1 MENRPM
7 NLATDANAGRR
18 VRPARGRLALRRQ
31 VSFWL
36 LVAPAVLL
44 FSVIMIGPLINMFRV
59 STLDWR
65 GIIKPFTYIG
75 LKNYLRLFEDVHFHR
90 ALVNST
96 IHLVVTSLIVLPVS
110 FMLGFFLS
118 QRPSGYRFLRT
129 VFFLPGMLSAP
140 ALAMVFLGLYLPD
153 GIINYFFRTVGL
165 DALTRVW
172 LADRSTALWAV
183 IAVDLW
189 GGIGWYSVLFFAAL
203 SNVSRELYEAA
214 QIDGANYW
222 TLVWRI
228 AFPITI
234 DFFGVM
240 AVLLF
245 LWILMG
251 SAQNVLLLTGGGPGD
266 SSLTL
271 GFYLYR
277 QAFENRFLGY
287 SQAIGVFIFAI
298 GILGT
303 LLIRRVTRARSIG

>member
-1 MENRPM
+1 M
-7 NLATDANAGRR
+7 NVATKADTIQR
-18 VRPARGRLALRRQ
+18 VKPSWGRLALRRQ

-36 LVAPAVLL
+36 LIAPAVLL

-65 GIIKPFTYIG
+65 GIVKPSTFIG

-96 IHLVVTSLIVLPVS
+96 IHLVVTAVIVLPVS

-118 QRPSGYRFLRT
+118 QRPAGYRFLRT

-153 GIINYFFRTVGL
+153 GIINYALRLVGL
-165 DALTRVW
+165 DSWARVW
-172 LADRSTALWAV
+172 LADRSTALGAV

-189 GGIGWYSVLFFAAL
+189 GGIGWYTVLFFAAL
-203 SNVSRELYEAA
+203 SNISKELYEAA

-222 TLVWRI
+222 TLAWRI
-228 AFPITI
+228 AFPISI

-240 AVLLF
+240 TILLF
-245 LWILMG
+245 LWVLMG
-251 SAQNVLLLTGGGPGD
+251 SAQNVLLLTSGGPGD

-287 SQAIGVFIFAI
+287 SQTIGVFIFAI

-303 LLIRRVTRARSIG
+303 LLIRRVTRSKSMA

>member
-1 MENRPM
+1 M
-7 NLATDANAGRR
+7 NMTTDANAGRR
-18 VRPARGRLALRRQ
+18 VRPARSQLAMRRQ
-31 VSFWL
+31 VSFWV

-65 GIIKPFTYIG
+65 GIIKPSTFTG
-75 LKNYLRLFEDVHFHR
+75 LKNYLRLIEDVHFHR
-90 ALVNST
+90 ALLNST

-118 QRPSGYRFLRT
+118 QRPAGYRILRT

-153 GIINYFFRTVGL
+153 GIINYSLRLVGL
-165 DALTRVW
+165 DALARVW
-172 LADRSTALWAV
+172 LADRSTALGAV

-203 SNVSRELYEAA
+203 SNISKELYEAA

-222 TLVWRI
+222 TIVWRI
-228 AFPITI
+228 ALPMSI

-240 AVLLF
+240 TILLF

-251 SAQNVLLLTGGGPGD
+251 SAQNVLLLTSGGPGD

-303 LLIRRVTRARSIG
+303 LLIRRITGAKAVA